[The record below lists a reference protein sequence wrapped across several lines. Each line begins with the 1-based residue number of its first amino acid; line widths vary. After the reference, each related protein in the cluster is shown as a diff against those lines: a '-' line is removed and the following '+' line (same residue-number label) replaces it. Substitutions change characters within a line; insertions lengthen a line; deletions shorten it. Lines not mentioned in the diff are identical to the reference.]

1 MNEIEK
7 ELVEA
12 TGFDALREYRNR
24 QDYLTELLIASADLK
39 QDEFDALSEPA
50 YEWTNNAAV
59 ARRSGKLLPDF
70 DGGEYEDHSEHD
82 PERITIDNSDTV
94 SEPGDLVLLQ
104 GSTSSKVAPTK
115 SKRAKKPKK
124 EKYIQSTEVDK
135 FGIRTDTKAH
145 LAVKLMEAGCTMKD
159 VQNAT
164 GSTHYNIL
172 GRLEKQGHKVHRDGH
187 FIKVTAKS
195 DVVS

>member
-1 MNEIEK
+1 MNEVEK

-24 QDYLTELLIASADLK
+24 QEFLTELLIASADLS
-39 QDEFDALSEPA
+39 QDAFDALNEPA
-50 YEWTNNAAV
+50 YEWTNNAAI
-59 ARRSGKLLPDF
+59 ARKSGKPLPDF

-82 PERITIDNSDTV
+82 PISERHDDGVEGGSPSEETPSSEAV
-94 SEPGDLVLLQ
+94 STGKK
-104 GSTSSKVAPTK
+104 GA
-115 SKRAKKPKK
+115 KRAKKPKK
-124 EKYIQSTEVDK
+124 EKYVQSTEVDK

-145 LAVKLMEAGCTMKD
+145 LAVKLMETGCTMKD

-187 FIKVTAKS
+187 FIKVTAKE
-195 DVVS
+195 